1 MALLK
6 CSLTLVAGLETV
18 FLTKISSTNKSKKQL
33 ENLFRLP
40 KKEEDKKRQRQS
52 NSKMQKTRLAT

>member
-1 MALLK
+1 M
-6 CSLTLVAGLETV
+6 TLVAGLETV